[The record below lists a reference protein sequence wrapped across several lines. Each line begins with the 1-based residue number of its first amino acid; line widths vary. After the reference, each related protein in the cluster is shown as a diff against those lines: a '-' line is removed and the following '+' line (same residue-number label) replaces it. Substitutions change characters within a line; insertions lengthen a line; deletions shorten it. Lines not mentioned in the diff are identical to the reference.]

1 MCDYFISNLPPSM
14 SVTKKFFKNSSAFG
28 CIDRQQYTVWWT
40 HTIQFFIVDSET
52 AVCAMQNKNVI
63 YLKITSLHVFELV
76 LTELDKY
83 NQNLENDF
91 SNV

>member
-1 MCDYFISNLPPSM
+1 
-14 SVTKKFFKNSSAFG
+14 
-28 CIDRQQYTVWWT
+28 
-40 HTIQFFIVDSET
+40 
-52 AVCAMQNKNVI
+52 MQNKNVI

-76 LTELDKY
+76 LTELGKY